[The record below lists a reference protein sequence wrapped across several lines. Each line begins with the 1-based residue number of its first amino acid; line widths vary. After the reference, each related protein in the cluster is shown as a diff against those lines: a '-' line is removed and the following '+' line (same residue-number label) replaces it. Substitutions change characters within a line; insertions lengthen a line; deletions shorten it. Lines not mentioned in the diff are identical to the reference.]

1 MKAENNRQIVK
12 TNPSDAS
19 NNLMTTKKKAERR
32 NCGMMIVYFRI
43 RRWQK
48 KRDGLYSGTS
58 KQHQGC
64 CLLRTWLRLWVL

>member
-48 KRDGLYSGTS
+48 KRDGLYSEANS
-58 KQHQGC
+58 IKDAAC
-64 CLLRTWLRLWVL
+64 